1 MVVQPSLYAVD
12 TDEDSPSSPSFPR
25 LSTLPQIILE
35 TRNLYSCLRA
45 EFSSESSSLLS
56 FLLAIIAVVPTE
68 KSLFLLFFFFFSFPS
83 PSCFD
88 YHLYH
93 SRINHVARIIFLFL
107 SKLGIESIEKRKKW
121 RCFQL
126 FHSKQL
132 AKSWAQLESYSRDN
146 LLLRSPRGTRDE
158 ERAPSLYK
166 TSV

>member
-1 MVVQPSLYAVD
+1 MKTRHQAHLSLAFPRFHKLSSKRE
-12 TDEDSPSSPSFPR
+12 TCTLASEQNSPPNRRRSFPLFSLLSPSSR
-25 LSTLPQIILE
+25 QK
-35 TRNLYSCLRA
+35 NH
-45 EFSSESSSLLS
+45 
-56 FLLAIIAVVPTE
+56 
-68 KSLFLLFFFFFSFPS
+68 FFFFSFPLS
-83 PSCFD
+83 FLLWLSSLSFA
-88 YHLYH
+88 YK
-93 SRINHVARIIFLFL
+93 SRGENNFLFL

>member
-1 MVVQPSLYAVD
+1 MKTRHQAHLSLAFPRFHKLSSKRE
-12 TDEDSPSSPSFPR
+12 TCTLASEQNSPPNRRRSFPFFSLLSPSSR
-25 LSTLPQIILE
+25 QK
-35 TRNLYSCLRA
+35 NH
-45 EFSSESSSLLS
+45 
-56 FLLAIIAVVPTE
+56 
-68 KSLFLLFFFFFSFPS
+68 FFFFSFS
-83 PSCFD
+83 LSFLLCD
-88 YHLYH
+88 DHHLYH

>member
-1 MVVQPSLYAVD
+1 MKTRHQAHLSLAFPRFHKLSSKRE
-12 TDEDSPSSPSFPR
+12 TCTLASEQNSPPNRRRSFPFFSIFYYR
-25 LSTLPQIILE
+25 RRPDRKIT
-35 TRNLYSCLRA
+35 
-45 EFSSESSSLLS
+45 FSS
-56 FLLAIIAVVPTE
+56 FL
-68 KSLFLLFFFFFSFPS
+68 FPS